1 MHNLTKRNRDIHVCM
16 VRHGSFWKCR
26 FWFLITCVL
35 RYVPQTITMSLVL
48 KSTMYYLPLA
58 NGRTAADFEAD
69 WGSADAL
76 GATATATATNTN
88 RGAEEGGREVLGQNG
103 PSADQ
108 DQR

>member
-1 MHNLTKRNRDIHVCM
+1 MRNLTKRNRDIHVWFSTA
-16 VRHGSFWKCR
+16 HFGSKCR
-26 FWFLITCVL
+26 LWFLITCVL

-88 RGAEEGGREVLGQNG
+88 RGAEEGGREVLAQNG